1 MQLLVNSLNGA
12 SRVTKGVD
20 WLVPLLM
27 RFILAP
33 VMIIAGYNKL
43 NLGNLDV
50 ALWQRVLADENIV
63 AWFGN
68 SEWGLGLPMPDLL
81 AFLAGWTEFAGGW
94 LLLIGLATRL
104 IAVPL
109 AFTMLVAAVTV
120 HWDNGWFAIAPT
132 NPATSAAA
140 ALDWLGIPGAAES
153 LQNSIEAGER
163 LERIRGLVAEHGFPD
178 YLYANGPIA
187 ILNNGI
193 EFAATYFVM
202 LLSLIVYGG
211 GRFVS
216 LDYWLFKNRFQES

>member
-1 MQLLVNSLNGA
+1 MQLLNNSLRTA
-12 SRVTKGVD
+12 SDMSKTVD
-20 WLVPLLM
+20 WLAPLLM

-33 VMIIAGYNKL
+33 VMIVAGYNKL
-43 NLGNLDV
+43 NLANADV
-50 ALWQRVLADENIV
+50 DWWQRVLADENVV

-68 SEWGLGLPMPDLL
+68 SEWGLGLPLPELL
-81 AFLAGWTEFAGGW
+81 AFMAGWTEFAGGW

-104 IAVPL
+104 ISIPL
-109 AFTMLVAAVTV
+109 AITMLVAAVTV

-132 NPATSAAA
+132 NAATSAAL

-153 LQNSIEAGER
+153 LQNSVEASER
-163 LERIRGLVAEHGFPD
+163 LTAIRGIVSEHGFTD

-193 EFAATYFVM
+193 EFAAIYFVM
-202 LLSLIVYGG
+202 LLNLIVNGG

-216 LDYWLFKNRFQES
+216 LDYWLFRRWIAEQ